1 MICQSRAS
9 YAAGA
14 GVAVAAAPLVYM
26 LSLMWWIPDGAKY
39 VPGIVGGA
47 ILLYGV
53 FWRLPERDQGLKRKQ
68 WPFLLAA
75 WAFVVVSAASYLL
88 NDGSWSELRAL
99 LVMAVYISFFCG
111 VRFRSGFFTAILL
124 VCAAGFITLTFYQYS
139 QTGGRVGG
147 FINPIPY
154 STAVGAV
161 VLVLLAMLLF
171 ANISLWQ
178 RVAFGAIFVPLVA
191 ALLMTKTRGVVGPVF
206 VICAGLLFTLLMQNE
221 RRRFLKSLIVIAILA
236 SVAVVAGKTF
246 LTDRLSQTANE
257 YEALSEGNY
266 DGSFGVRLQLWQAS
280 GELIA
285 RKPVMGY
292 GNGYRD
298 ALEELHRTG
307 NLKESL
313 YRFEANHF
321 HNQFIDTTV
330 KKGLIGGLALVL
342 LLIAAARMVYL
353 APGATW
359 QRYGG
364 LSVVLLY
371 AGASLTDVPLL
382 HSQTIFLFFGL
393 CFLLSSANRRDNV
406 EALSVRQPD

>member
-9 YAAGA
+9 FAAGVGA
-14 GVAVAAAPLVYM
+14 AIAAAPLVYI

-39 VPGIVGGA
+39 VPGVVVGA

-53 FWRLPERDQGLKRKQ
+53 FWRLPERDQGLKRNQ
-68 WPFLLAA
+68 RPFLLAT
-75 WAFVVVSAASYLL
+75 WVFVFVSAASYLL

-99 LVMAVYISFFCG
+99 LVMAVYVSFFCG
-111 VRFRSGFFTAILL
+111 VRFSGGLFKALL
-124 VCAAGFITLTFYQYS
+124 LISAVGFITLTFFLYS
-139 QTGGRVGG
+139 QAAGRVGG

-171 ANISLWQ
+171 ASNSVGL
-178 RVAFGAIFVPLVA
+178 RAMFGAIFATLVA

-206 VICAGLLFTLLMQNE
+206 VISAGLFFALLMRNE
-221 RRRFLKSLIVIAILA
+221 RHRFLKSLIVIVVLA
-236 SVAVVAGKTF
+236 SVAMVAGKTF
-246 LTDRLSQTANE
+246 LTDRLNQTVNE

-266 DGSFGVRLQLWQAS
+266 DGSFGVRLQLWVAS

-292 GNGYRD
+292 GNGYRG

-313 YRFEANHF
+313 YRFDTNHF

-330 KKGLIGGLALVL
+330 KKGLIGGLALL
-342 LLIAAARMVYL
+342 LLLVATTRMVYL
-353 APGATW
+353 SPCATW
-359 QRYGG
+359 QRHGG

-371 AGASLTDVPLL
+371 TGASLTDVPLL
-382 HSQTIFLFFGL
+382 HTHTIFLFFGL
-393 CFLLSSANRRDNV
+393 CFLLGSASNQDDERAV
-406 EALSVRQPD
+406 TSTA

>member
-1 MICQSRAS
+1 
-9 YAAGA
+9 
-14 GVAVAAAPLVYM
+14 
-26 LSLMWWIPDGAKY
+26 MWWIPDGAKY

-47 ILLYGV
+47 ILIYGV
-53 FWRLPERDQGLKRKQ
+53 FWRLPERDQDLKRKQ
-68 WPFLLAA
+68 WQFLLAT
-75 WAFVVVSAASYLL
+75 WTFVFVSAPSYLL

-99 LVMAVYISFFCG
+99 LVMAVYISFFRG
-111 VRFRSGFFTAILL
+111 VRFSSAFFKALL
-124 VCAAGFITLTFYQYS
+124 LICAAGFITLTFYQYS
-139 QTGGRVGG
+139 QAGGRVGG

-161 VLVLLAMLLF
+161 VLVLLARLLF
-171 ANISLWQ
+171 ARNNILQ
-178 RVAFGAIFVPLVA
+178 RAIFGVMFVALVA

-206 VICAGLLFTLLMQNE
+206 VISAVLFLALLMRNE
-221 RRRFLKSLIVIAILA
+221 RHRFLKSLIVIAVLA
-236 SVAVVAGKTF
+236 SAAMVAGKTL
-246 LTDRLSQTANE
+246 LTDRLNQTVHE
-257 YEALSEGNY
+257 YEALSQDNY
-266 DGSFGVRLQLWQAS
+266 DGSFGVRLQLWVAS

-285 RKPVMGY
+285 RKPVMGH
-292 GNGYRD
+292 GDGYRG

-342 LLIAAARMVYL
+342 LLVAAARMFYL
-353 APGATW
+353 APCTAW

-382 HSQTIFLFFGL
+382 HTHTIFLFFGL
-393 CFLLSSANRRDNV
+393 CFILGSVSSNQDDKRMG
-406 EALSVRQPD
+406 L